1 MTHSSADSLG
11 ESHVEA
17 VDGGTT
23 VDEPSFSESA
33 RNDTLNV
40 DSLPHVLTGLLRLP
54 KLPKTTYNKDT

>member
-1 MTHSSADSLG
+1 MTHSPADSLG

-17 VDGGTT
+17 VGRRTF
-23 VDEPSFSESA
+23 FSDSA

-54 KLPKTTYNKDT
+54 KLPKTMYNKDT